1 MRTLWIFACLVLLS
15 GCSPRIFPG
24 QRDTVSV
31 TKTERVIEYRD
42 TILNVP
48 VPEGEAGSSGQIRD
62 TTDIIET
69 SVAVSGVEIKD
80 GTFRHWLRNK
90 SEAFIIQNVKLPNVT
105 VTTEKDNRILVR
117 DVQYVEKELS
127 GWQRTIMG
135 AGYVLCALVLL
146 YIAFK
151 VLKWKNI
158 I

>member
-15 GCSPRIFPG
+15 GCSPRNFPVL
-24 QRDTVSV
+24 RDTVTV

-42 TILNVP
+42 TSLSVP

-62 TTDIIET
+62 TTDILET
-69 SVAVSGVEIKD
+69 GIAVSGVEIKG

-90 SEAFIIQNVKLPNVT
+90 SNAFIRYDVKIPQVT
-105 VTTEKDNRILVR
+105 VTTEKDSRIFVR

-151 VLKWKNI
+151 VLKWKNVI
-158 I
+158 